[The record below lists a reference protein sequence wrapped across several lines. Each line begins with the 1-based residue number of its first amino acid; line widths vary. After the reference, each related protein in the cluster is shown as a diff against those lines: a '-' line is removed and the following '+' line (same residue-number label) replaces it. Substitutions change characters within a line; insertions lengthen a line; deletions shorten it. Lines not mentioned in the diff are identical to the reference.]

1 MDISVISLQ
10 DVAQAE
16 RLMREIGVDPGG
28 IEIMAPKSVT
38 RLVMVRRLPIFA
50 ANILKQ
56 ETLSL
61 GADTAVSRQAL
72 TGKAAHTDCLII
84 GSLSHYRRLCEKLRR
99 QPYGLSRLSLDLE
112 TVLSNY
118 QKNDF
123 ILDLGRYKLNL
134 QSHTHIMGIINL
146 TPDSFSGDG
155 LYKSQKSKVK
165 SQNLRALHNRHLVIA
180 RSGSDEAISDGDCFA
195 PSRLAM
201 TARGFSGGLN
211 LNNIVDYARKLVDE
225 GADILDI
232 GGESSRPGAR
242 PVPLKEELLRV
253 IPAIK
258 AIGKKLKIPLSVDTS
273 KSEVAR
279 QALDNGALIV
289 NDITALNGDPGMLR
303 IVKRYKAAVAL
314 MHMKGRPHTMQK
326 NPRYGCF
333 MREVCGYLKQA
344 MDKALEAGVDR
355 KRIILD
361 PGIGLGKSL
370 EHNLEIIK
378 SLGRLKALG
387 QPILIGLS
395 RKSFL
400 GKITGKET
408 VSRVF
413 AGISA
418 NCLAVINGARIVRVH
433 DVQETRDS
441 LKVLDRILK
450 CQ

>member
-1 MDISVISLQ
+1 MDINVLSIQ
-10 DVAQAE
+10 DASEAE
-16 RLMREIGVDPGG
+16 RLMREIGVDRGG

-61 GADTAVSRQAL
+61 GADTAVSRHAL
-72 TGKAAHTDCLII
+72 TGNATHTDCLII
-84 GSLSHYRRLCEKLRR
+84 ASLSHYSRLCQKLKR
-99 QPYGLSRLSLDLE
+99 QPYGLGRLSLDLE

-155 LYKSQKSKVK
+155 L
-165 SQNLRALHNRHLVIA
+165 LRTTNDP
-180 RSGSDEAISDGDCFA
+180 STA
-195 PSRLAM
+195 PGAGERR
-201 TARGFSGGLN
+201 TA
-211 LNNIVDYARKLVDE
+211 NIVDYARRLADE

-258 AIGKKLKIPLSVDTS
+258 AIGKKLKIPISVDTS

-289 NDITALNGDPGMLR
+289 NDITALNGDPGM
-303 IVKRYKAAVAL
+303 IKVVKRSKAAVAL

-326 NPRYGCF
+326 NPRYGCL
-333 MREVCGYLKQA
+333 MQEVCGYLRQA
-344 MDKALEAGVDR
+344 MDKAIEAGVDR

-361 PGIGLGKSL
+361 PGIGFGKSL

-400 GKITGKET
+400 GKITRKEADN
-408 VSRVF
+408 RVF

-433 DVQETRDS
+433 DVQETKDS
-441 LKVLDRILK
+441 LTVLDRIMK